1 MTQDIS
7 SLMDGE
13 LEAHEAGRVVQAC
26 CASEEQKQTW
36 YVYHVIGDAIRG
48 QAPRRAE
55 MPDRILAALREQPTV
70 LAPRRRIVEAAFTR
84 IALAAAASVATVG
97 VVGWLGLQG
106 GQLRTAPAIAKAAA
120 PAAGAATNVAA
131 NVPAAGVPAAG
142 TMEVSSNQPALDV
155 QDYLTVHR
163 QMPSPEFYRQ
173 VSNQAPA
180 TAR

>member
-26 CASEEQKQTW
+26 CGSEEQKQTW
-36 YVYHVIGDAIRG
+36 FVYHVIGDAMRG
-48 QAPRRAE
+48 HAPRGDDF
-55 MPDRILAALREQPTV
+55 PHGILKALREQPTM
-70 LAPRRRIVEAAFTR
+70 LAPRRRILDTAFTR
-84 IALAAAASVATVG
+84 IALAAAASVATIG
-97 VVGWLGLQG
+97 VVGYVGMQG
-106 GQLRTAPAIAKAAA
+106 GQLRAVPEVAKANAPA
-120 PAAGAATNVAA
+120 PATSVAA
-131 NVPAAGVPAAG
+131 NVPAAGTV
-142 TMEVSSNQPALDV
+142 TVSSNQPVLNV

-163 QMPSPEFYRQ
+163 QIPSPEFYRQ

>member
-26 CASEEQKQTW
+26 CASEEQKRTW
-36 YVYHVIGDAIRG
+36 YVYHVIGDSIRG
-48 QAPRRAE
+48 QAVRRAE
-55 MPDRILAALREQPTV
+55 MPDRILAALSGEPTV
-70 LAPRRRIVEAAFTR
+70 LAPRRRVMEASFTR

-97 VVGWLGLQG
+97 VVGWLGVQG
-106 GQLRTAPAIAKAAA
+106 GQLRTEPAIARVTA

-131 NVPAAGVPAAG
+131 NVPSGVPVAG
-142 TMEVSSNQPALDV
+142 TMAVSSNQPVLNV

>member
-26 CASEEQKQTW
+26 CASEEQKRTW

-48 QAPRRAE
+48 QAPRDAGFPHRTLE
-55 MPDRILAALREQPTV
+55 ALREQPTV
-70 LAPRRRIVEAAFTR
+70 LAPRWRLVDTSFTR

-106 GQLRTAPAIAKAAA
+106 GQLGTAPTVAKATE
-120 PAAGAATNVAA
+120 PAAANVATNV
-131 NVPAAGVPAAG
+131 PASG
-142 TMEVSSNQPALDV
+142 TVAVSSNQPVLNV

-163 QMPSPEFYRQ
+163 QIPSPEYYRP

>member
-26 CASEEQKQTW
+26 CASEDQKQAW
-36 YVYHVIGDAIRG
+36 YVYHVIGDTMRG
-48 QAPRRAE
+48 HAPRESGFPHRTLE
-55 MPDRILAALREQPTV
+55 ALREQPTV
-70 LAPRRRIVEAAFTR
+70 LAPRRRTLDTAFTR

-106 GQLRTAPAIAKAAA
+106 GQIHTAPEVAKATQA
-120 PAAGAATNVAA
+120 AATSVAA
-131 NVPAAGVPAAG
+131 NVPANG
-142 TMEVSSNQPALDV
+142 TVAVSSNQPVLNV

-163 QMPSPEFYRQ
+163 QIPSPEFYRQ
-173 VSNQAPA
+173 VSSQAPA

>member
-26 CASEEQKQTW
+26 CASEDQKRTW

-48 QAPRRAE
+48 QALRRAE
-55 MPDRILAALREQPTV
+55 MPERILAALREQPTV
-70 LAPRRRIVEAAFTR
+70 LAPRRRVVEASITR

-106 GQLRTAPAIAKAAA
+106 GQLRTAPPAIAKAAG
-120 PAAGAATNVAA
+120 PVTNVAA
-131 NVPAAGVPAAG
+131 NVPAPGVPAAG
-142 TMEVSSNQPALDV
+142 TMEVSSNQPVLNV

>member
-13 LEAHEAGRVVQAC
+13 LEGQEAGRVVQAC
-26 CASEEQKQTW
+26 CASEEQKETW
-36 YVYHVIGDAIRG
+36 YVYHVIGDALRG
-48 QAPRRAE
+48 QAPHRAGF
-55 MPDRILAALREQPTV
+55 PHRTLAALHEQPTV
-70 LAPRRRIVEAAFTR
+70 LAPRRRVLEASFGR
-84 IALAAAASVATVG
+84 VALAAAASVATIG

-106 GQLRTAPAIAKAAA
+106 GQIAA
-120 PAAGAATNVAA
+120 PSNVAKVAPVAPATNVAA
-131 NVPAAGVPAAG
+131 NVPANG
-142 TMEVSSNQPALDV
+142 TMPVASTQPVLDV

-180 TAR
+180 ATR